1 MPIRRAVPDD
11 LETTL
16 ALPALFHAEDGIA
29 VAADTRREALAA
41 LLADPRLGGVW
52 LSLIDD
58 HTIGYVA
65 LCHGWS
71 LELGGRDAF
80 IDELFV
86 LPEHRGR
93 GLGGALLTAAIEAA
107 EAADVRAFHLEIAD
121 GKPEAQ
127 GLYRKLGFQP
137 RPYRLMTRASA

>member
-1 MPIRRAVPDD
+1 MPIRRAGTDD
-11 LETTL
+11 LEATL
-16 ALPALFHAEDGIA
+16 ALQALFHAEDSIT
-29 VAADTRREALAA
+29 AASRRAALAQ

-58 HTIGYVA
+58 AAVGYVA
-65 LCHGWS
+65 LCYGWS

-80 IDELFV
+80 VDELFI

-107 EAADVRAFHLEIAD
+107 KTAGVRAFHLEIAD
-121 GKPEAQ
+121 GKPAAQ
-127 GLYRKLGFQP
+127 GLYRKLGFRP
-137 RPYRLMTRASA
+137 RPYRLMTRAPA